1 MVIGF
6 LVEDSI
12 MNFVVP
18 MLRNIFWLILFC
30 VVGCGYHSSLR
41 ANDVTNVAIPIFNN
55 STTWRELEFELTN
68 LVHREVK
75 ARTPF
80 RLVSRPE
87 EADIVVVG
95 EILDYYK
102 PAIVEDTQDQVV
114 VAASKITIR
123 VSIKDQ
129 KTGAVIITKDR
140 TLQSEFLRGSNETF
154 SDAEYRGR
162 QNTFE
167 QISRWVVSLLENL

>member
-1 MVIGF
+1 MKFII
-6 LVEDSI
+6 SI
-12 MNFVVP
+12 
-18 MLRNIFWLILFC
+18 LRNIFWLILFC
-30 VVGCGYHSSLR
+30 VAGCGYHSSLR
-41 ANDVTNVAIPIFNN
+41 PNDITNVAIPIFDNK
-55 STTWRELEFELTN
+55 TVWRELEFELTN
-68 LVHREVK
+68 LVSREVK

-87 EADIVVVG
+87 EADIVIVG

-102 PAIVEDTQDQVV
+102 PVIVEDTQDQVV
-114 VAASKITIR
+114 VAASKITIK

-129 KTGAVIITKDR
+129 KTGTIIITKNQ
-140 TLQSEFLRGSNETF
+140 TVQSEFLRGSKETF

>member
-1 MVIGF
+1 M
-6 LVEDSI
+6 LSS
-12 MNFVVP
+12 
-18 MLRNIFWLILFC
+18 MLRSSFWVILLC
-30 VVGCGYHSSLR
+30 VFGCGYQSSLR
-41 ANDVTNVAIPIFNN
+41 VNEVTTVAVPIFDNKT
-55 STTWRELEFELTN
+55 SWRELEFELTN
-68 LVHREVK
+68 LIHREIK

-87 EADIVVVG
+87 DADIIIVG
-95 EILDYYK
+95 EIVDYYK
-102 PAIVEDTQDQVV
+102 PVIVEDTQDQII
-114 VAASKITIR
+114 VAASKITIK

-129 KTGAVIITKDR
+129 KTGSAIITKSH
-140 TLQSEFLRGSNETF
+140 TVQGEFIRGSKETF